1 MALYA
6 IGDLHLALSDTYK
19 PMDIFSGWEGYTEK
33 LENNWRN
40 TITDEDT
47 VVLAGDTSWAMKLQ
61 NSFKDFDFVNRLPG
75 KKIILKGNHDYW
87 WSTMSKMERYFKE
100 NGFDTISI
108 LFNNC
113 YSYEGYGICGT
124 RGWVNIG
131 DDTEDEKVLLR
142 EVQRLEVSIKEALA
156 RELEPIVF
164 MHYPP
169 VYGSGCN
176 YDILDVLY
184 RYEIKRCFYGHIHG
198 YSQKNAITGVHDGVE
213 YTMISGDYIN
223 FMPYKVL

>member
-1 MALYA
+1 MALYV

-19 PMDIFSGWEGYTEK
+19 PMDIFNGWEGYTEK
-33 LENNWRN
+33 LEKNWRN
-40 TITDEDT
+40 MINDSDT

-61 NSFKDFDFVNRLPG
+61 NSYKDFEFVNSLPG

-87 WSTMSKMERYFKE
+87 WSTMAKMERYFKE
-100 NGFDTISI
+100 NSFDTISI

-113 YSYEGYGICGT
+113 YAYENYGICGT

-131 DDTEDEKVLLR
+131 DDTEDEKVMLR
-142 EVQRLEVSIKEALA
+142 EVQRLEVSIKAAE
-156 RELEPIVF
+156 EQGLEPLVF

-169 VYGSGCN
+169 VYGASCN

-184 RYEIKRCFYGHIHG
+184 RHNIRKCFYGHIHG
-198 YSQKNAITGVHDGVE
+198 YSQKNAVTGVHDGVE
-213 YTMISGDYIN
+213 YIMISGDYIK
-223 FMPYKVL
+223 FRPYKVV

>member
-1 MALYA
+1 MALFA

-19 PMDIFSGWEGYTEK
+19 PMDIFNGWEGYTEK
-33 LENNWRN
+33 LEKNWREV
-40 TITDEDT
+40 ISSEDT
-47 VVLAGDTSWAMKLQ
+47 VVLAGDISWAMKLQ
-61 NSFKDFDFVNRLPG
+61 NSYKDFEFIENLPG

-87 WSTMSKMERYFKE
+87 WATKSKMEKYFKE
-100 NGFDTISI
+100 SGFNTLNI

-113 YSYEGYGICGT
+113 YEYEKFGICGT

-131 DDTEDEKVLLR
+131 DDTEDEKVLAR
-142 EVQRLEVSIKEALA
+142 EVQRLEVSIKEALEK
-156 RELEPIVF
+156 ELEPLVF

-169 VYGSGCN
+169 VYGASCN

-184 RYEIKRCFYGHIHG
+184 RHDIKKCYYGHVHG
-198 YSQKNAITGVHDGVE
+198 YSQKNAVTGVHDGVE
-213 YTMISGDYIN
+213 YTMISSDYLK